1 LNAPACIRTRKDL
14 AIGRIQLIRNPGTMD
29 FSLNATR
36 IRFVIRE
43 ILTHASFDHSFQS
56 QLFHA

>member
-1 LNAPACIRTRKDL
+1 
-14 AIGRIQLIRNPGTMD
+14 MD

-43 ILTHASFDHSFQS
+43 ILTHASFDRSFQA